1 MIRRAP
7 FTIIVTPA
15 PTPTIIVTIPIENV
29 EEVRNAICEA
39 GAGIIG
45 NYTYCSM
52 STKCIGTFKPNDKAN
67 PYIGENNKLEFVEEE
82 KLEVVCDIDNVKK
95 VISKLR
101 EVHPYEEPAI
111 DIIPL
116 LDEDSF
122 K

>member
-1 MIRRAP
+1 MNFNINR
-7 FTIIVTPA
+7 VK
-15 PTPTIIVTIPIENV
+15 IIVTIPIENV
-29 EEVRNAICEA
+29 EKVRNAICEA

-52 STKCIGTFKPNDKAN
+52 STKCIGTFKPNDNAN

-82 KLEVVCDIDNVKK
+82 KLEVVCDVDIVKK